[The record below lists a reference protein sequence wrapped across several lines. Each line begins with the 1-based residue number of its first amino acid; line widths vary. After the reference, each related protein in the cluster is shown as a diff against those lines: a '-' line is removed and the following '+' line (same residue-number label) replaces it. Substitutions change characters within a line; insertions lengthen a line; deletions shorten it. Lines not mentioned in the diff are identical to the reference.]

1 MHLTQIRHRPQLW
14 DQRRHHTGLLK
25 ETRALSTKVNR
36 RTPHPSSVRATEQP
50 RVPAPS
56 RRQRWEERE
65 PTSRLGTARQRIS
78 LRFRSTAV
86 LEGEGGVVERT
97 GAQSSNPSTGLSCVA
112 GDLCTDAQENAE
124 GVGATWLKV
133 PISRQ

>member
-1 MHLTQIRHRPQLW
+1 M
-14 DQRRHHTGLLK
+14 
-25 ETRALSTKVNR
+25 
-36 RTPHPSSVRATEQP
+36 
-50 RVPAPS
+50 
-56 RRQRWEERE
+56 
-65 PTSRLGTARQRIS
+65 S

-97 GAQSSNPSTGLSCVA
+97 GAQSSNPSMGLSCVA

-124 GVGATWLKV
+124 EVGATWLKV